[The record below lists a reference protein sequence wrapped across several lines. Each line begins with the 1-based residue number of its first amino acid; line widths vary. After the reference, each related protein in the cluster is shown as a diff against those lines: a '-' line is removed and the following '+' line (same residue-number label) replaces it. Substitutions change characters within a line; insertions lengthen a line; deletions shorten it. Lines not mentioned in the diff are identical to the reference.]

1 MTELERTW
9 TLRVDHTCKLPDCCV
24 IRASTSQVIDL
35 KGKVVLTEDSP
46 NLLTMK
52 CGRSEVGVWRRA

>member
-9 TLRVDHTCKLPDCCV
+9 TLKVDRTCKLPDCRV
-24 IRASTSQVIDL
+24 VKASVSRVIDL
-35 KGKVVLTEDSP
+35 EGEVIPTEDSP

-52 CGRSEVGVWRRA
+52 CGRVEIGVWRNA